1 MVMVWSGLLRTRSP
15 WLMSLVQVVSTTL
28 DELIG
33 RGQVMPFSESDS
45 GLPSKWVAELGP
57 DVHMPTLHLPFRHD
71 DLGRFD
77 YNPATAPVPVALW
90 HHTAS
95 AEDRARLE
103 RLRKAEGI
111 DWRTVRPFR
120 AKEESGHERA
130 WFAFLAGDDP
140 DYPDLGLAAAQA
152 QIRHR
157 LRRMDQHRDR
167 EVDEADIHVWQQCNP
182 VVAEAPGAVDVGRST
197 GALWRRAPAGPAAL
211 PRRRR
216 TPPGLPVDVA
226 ALVTS
231 IDPEATTVE
240 LVNPSPET
248 EHTVIVQAGALT
260 EHTIAAICHTA
271 CADDSWIGDLYDYGH
286 TEPEVTEVDTA
297 FDSPF
302 VTVRLAR
309 FHPGGDDAR
318 TAAAQPH
325 PQLPR
330 PVRRVKHSAVG
341 GARHSGRVWPPEGQF
356 RRDQC

>member
-1 MVMVWSGLLRTRSP
+1 
-15 WLMSLVQVVSTTL
+15 
-28 DELIG
+28 
-33 RGQVMPFSESDS
+33 
-45 GLPSKWVAELGP
+45 
-57 DVHMPTLHLPFRHD
+57 MPTLHLPFRHN
-71 DLGRFD
+71 DLGWFD

-140 DYPDLGLAAAQA
+140 DYPERILAAAQA

-240 LVNPSPET
+240 LVNPSPKT

-260 EHTIAAICHTA
+260 ARSWASIASVMSATCSRRAVTA
-271 CADDSWIGDLYDYGH
+271 PRSRRRAAVPGASD
-286 TEPEVTEVDTA
+286 
-297 FDSPF
+297 
-302 VTVRLAR
+302 RLLPVLTGVFAV
-309 FHPGGDDAR
+309 P
-318 TAAAQPH
+318 
-325 PQLPR
+325 LPR
-330 PVRRVKHSAVG
+330 DFTSPSASRIVFT
-341 GARHSGRVWPPEGQF
+341 SW
-356 RRDQC
+356 